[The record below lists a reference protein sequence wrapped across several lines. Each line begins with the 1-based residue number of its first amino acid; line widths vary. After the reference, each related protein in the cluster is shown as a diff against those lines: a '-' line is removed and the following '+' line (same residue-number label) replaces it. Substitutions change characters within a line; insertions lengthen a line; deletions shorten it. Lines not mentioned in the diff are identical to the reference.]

1 MIKPSYSRAAEPE
14 ICLAKQT
21 ARLAG
26 REIKLP
32 DLSFRLLRLLSE
44 RAPEPVSFDEIERVV
59 WAAHVS
65 RETIKQR
72 VKILRDSLQGLGV
85 PNGGIESA
93 RNVGYRLTQTLVHY
107 EPPVSGKPPSGV
119 RRFWAPAVGLALCLC
134 AVLVYLFLSDQ
145 RGSAKP
151 LSLSVHSNLPVIVG
165 QPRSPAWDAAQQTL
179 IRELSRMSNLVVVAS
194 GDGQRETDLV
204 VEMDRVPD
212 GPYETLA
219 FELIETGTGTKLWAE
234 TFGLDQ
240 DGYDKPISTFVV
252 NVHKQIVALGL
263 QPGQEIGADQANQAR
278 QHYLSAS
285 SLAKTEKEADLL
297 AAKARLDS
305 ALDLRPTFAIARSLR
320 ARINARLVIDH
331 GRDQRLALQA
341 LNEAQSLVD
350 AFPDVPEFRRTLAT
364 AQVAR
369 GALPEALENLE
380 KAERNMPFLRSDIA
394 ALRRRIPTDLP

>member
-1 MIKPSYSRAAEPE
+1 MIKRSYSPAAEPE

-72 VKILRDSLQGLGV
+72 VKILRDSLEGLGV

-93 RNVGYRLTQTLVHY
+93 RNVGYRLTQTLTQY

-119 RRFWAPAVGLALCLC
+119 RRFWAPAVGLAVCLC

-165 QPRSPAWDAAQQTL
+165 HPRSPAWGAAQQKL
-179 IRELSRMSNLVVVAS
+179 IRELSRMSNLVVVAF
-194 GDGQRETDLV
+194 GDGQQETDLV
-204 VEMDRVPD
+204 VEMESIPD
-212 GPYETLA
+212 GPYETLSLKLV
-219 FELIETGTGTKLWAE
+219 ETVTGTLLWAE

-240 DGYDKPISTFVV
+240 DGYDKPISVFVAD
-252 NVHKQIVALGL
+252 VHKQIVALGL
-263 QPGQEIGADQANQAR
+263 RPGQDLGADKANQAR
-278 QHYLSAS
+278 QHYLSAA
-285 SLAKTEKEADLL
+285 SLAKTDKEADLL
-297 AAKARLDS
+297 AARAQLDT
-305 ALDLRPTFAIARSLR
+305 ALSMRPTFAIARSLR

-331 GRDQRLALQA
+331 GRDQRLALPA
-341 LNEAQSLVD
+341 LKEAQSLVD
-350 AFPDVPEFRRTLAT
+350 AYPDVPEFRRTLAT
-364 AQVAR
+364 AQIAR

-380 KAERNMPFLRSDIA
+380 NAERNMPFLRSDIA
-394 ALRRRIPTDLP
+394 ALRRRIPSDLP

>member
-1 MIKPSYSRAAEPE
+1 MDRPSHSPAGQPE
-14 ICLAKQT
+14 ICASKQT

-26 REIKLP
+26 REIRLP

-72 VKILRDSLQGLGV
+72 VKMLRDSLEGLGV

-93 RNVGYRLTQTLVHY
+93 RNVGYRLTQTLTQY
-107 EPPVSGKPPSGV
+107 KPPVSGKPPSGV
-119 RRFWAPAVGLALCLC
+119 RRFWAPAVGLAVCLC

-145 RGSAKP
+145 RAAKP
-151 LSLSVHSNLPVIVG
+151 LSLSVHSDLPVIVG

-234 TFGLDQ
+234 TFDLDQ
-240 DGYDKPISTFVV
+240 DGYDKPIPTFVA

-305 ALDLRPTFAIARSLR
+305 ALDLRPTLAIARSLR

-331 GRDQRLALQA
+331 GRDQRFALQA

-350 AFPDVPEFRRTLAT
+350 AYPDVPEFRRTLAT
-364 AQVAR
+364 AQIAK
-369 GALPEALENLE
+369 GTLSEALENLE

-394 ALRRRIPTDLP
+394 ALKRRVSNKPL